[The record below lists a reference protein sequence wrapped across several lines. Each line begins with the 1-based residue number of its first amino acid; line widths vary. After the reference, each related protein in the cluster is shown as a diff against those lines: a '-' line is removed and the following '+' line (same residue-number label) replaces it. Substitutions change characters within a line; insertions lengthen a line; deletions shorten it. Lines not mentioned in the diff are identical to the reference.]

1 MEIKPG
7 FAAACRMTIGAAQMT
22 TTVGESAVLA
32 EAGPFEPGEV
42 VIALTTPDPVCA
54 ADLRDTPDRRRL
66 GLAIRVVPP
75 AYSGSIV

>member
-22 TTVGESAVLA
+22 TTV
-32 EAGPFEPGEV
+32 
-42 VIALTTPDPVCA
+42 
-54 ADLRDTPDRRRL
+54 
-66 GLAIRVVPP
+66 P